1 MRTLTLLLAV
11 VSTGCIRSYESAPAL
26 SFADVPYTSV
36 NEQPWN
42 HGALK
47 LEKAEAT
54 WKLGGQHT
62 LRYVD
67 LNPSGTR
74 TVLFLHGL
82 GSNLKFWRYQLDAF
96 AAKGFRVIAI
106 DQLGFGKSDKPA
118 QFPYSMDAQAEVVA
132 EVLERLTIPRAVVV
146 GHSMGGEVA
155 LALALRFPEKVEAL
169 VLTSPAGFEA
179 FSAREKKWFE
189 KVFSATFVKS
199 TPEYGVWGSVR
210 YNNFMTWKPEYE
222 WLIEERVRLAKSDEF
237 DAYAYAQVRAVDGLT
252 HNDFVRDSLAKV
264 KAKTL
269 IIFGED
275 DRLIP
280 NPFLHGGRARKVMEY
295 GAAKIV
301 GSTLVGLPGCGHT
314 VQMDCHEPYNGEV
327 LAFLSALPAPVVV
340 ETKAVEPV
348 KEAP

>member
-1 MRTLTLLLAV
+1 MRPLTLLLAL
-11 VSTGCIRSYESAPAL
+11 VSSAACVRSYEGAPAL
-26 SFADVPYTSV
+26 RFADVDYSSV
-36 NEQPWN
+36 TGQPWKA
-42 HGALK
+42 GAVE
-47 LEKAEAT
+47 LERAEAT

-62 LRYVD
+62 LRYVE
-67 LNPSGTR
+67 LNPSGQR

-96 AAKGFRVIAI
+96 AERGYRVIAI
-106 DQLGFGKSDKPA
+106 DQLGFGKSDKPS
-118 QFPYSMDAQAEVVA
+118 QFPYSMEAQAEVVA
-132 EVLERLTIPRAVVV
+132 EVLARLGVPRAVVI
-146 GHSMGGEVA
+146 GHSMGGEVS
-155 LALALRFPEKVEAL
+155 LALALRFPERVEAL

-189 KVFSATFVKS
+189 KVFSASFVKS

-222 WLIEERVRLAKSDEF
+222 WLIEERVRLARSDEF

-264 KAKTL
+264 QARTL
-269 IIFGED
+269 IVFGED

-295 GAAKIV
+295 GAAKIA

-314 VQMDCHEPYNGEV
+314 VQMDCHEPYNAQV
-327 LAFLSALPAPVVV
+327 LAFLDGLPTPAAP
-340 ETKAVEPV
+340 A

>member
-1 MRTLTLLLAV
+1 MRTTTLLAV
-11 VSTGCIRSYESAPAL
+11 VLSGCVRSYEAAPAL
-26 SFADVPYTSV
+26 KFADVPYTSV
-36 NEQPWN
+36 AGAPWKE
-42 HGALK
+42 GALK
-47 LEKAEAT
+47 LEGAEKT

-62 LRYVD
+62 LRYVE
-67 LNPSGTR
+67 LNPEGSR

-82 GSNLKFWRYQLDAF
+82 GSNLKFWRYQLDTF

-118 QFPYSMDAQAEVVA
+118 QFPYSMDAQADVVV
-132 EVLERLTIPRAVVV
+132 EVLERLAIPRAVVV

-155 LALALRFPEKVEAL
+155 LALAIRFPEKVEAL
-169 VLTSPAGFEA
+169 VLTSPAGFEK
-179 FSAREKKWFE
+179 FSPREKKWFE

-210 YNNFMTWKPEYE
+210 YNNFMQWKPEYE
-222 WLIEERVRLAKSDEF
+222 WLIEERVRLAKTDEF

-252 HNDFVRDSLAKV
+252 HNDFVRDSLGLV

-280 NPFLHGGRARKVMEY
+280 NPFLHGGRARQVMEY
-295 GAAKIV
+295 GAGKIA
-301 GSTLVGLPGCGHT
+301 GSTLIGLPGCGHT
-314 VQMDCHEPYNGEV
+314 VQMDCAEPYNSAA
-327 LAFLSALPAPVVV
+327 LAFLAALPTPAI
-340 ETKAVEPV
+340 AEPV
-348 KEAP
+348 KESP